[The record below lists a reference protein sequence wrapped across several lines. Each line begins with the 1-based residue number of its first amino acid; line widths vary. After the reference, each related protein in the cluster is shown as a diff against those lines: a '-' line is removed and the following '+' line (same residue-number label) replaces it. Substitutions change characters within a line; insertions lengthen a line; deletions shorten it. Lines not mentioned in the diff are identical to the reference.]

1 MIIGER
7 LKKERI
13 KRGLS
18 QQQLGDMLG
27 VTKVSIC
34 GYETGTRTPTLET
47 FLDILKILD
56 LTPDYLLGRDI
67 DAVNEQGENYSVKIA
82 KEDMEIINELKQHR
96 ELYNKLCSNPQ
107 RVINI
112 IERRLKK

>member
-7 LKKERI
+7 LKKRI

-34 GYETGTRTPTLET
+34 GYETGTRTPTLEN

-56 LTPDYLLGRDI
+56 LTPDYL
-67 DAVNEQGENYSVKIA
+67 
-82 KEDMEIINELKQHR
+82 
-96 ELYNKLCSNPQ
+96 
-107 RVINI
+107 
-112 IERRLKK
+112 